1 MSAQLV
7 FELPSN
13 AALGRDAFFVSPSN
27 ALAVA
32 RLERWLDWPDRRLVL
47 SGPNGAGKTH
57 LAGIWASETGAAVV
71 EGADMTPD
79 SIAALGG
86 KAHVVVENA
95 DRVAGHAGRE
105 AALFHLYNLTN
116 SDGAHLLL
124 TASRA
129 PALWP
134 VGLPDLASRLQS
146 LSVVSLEAP
155 DDALLSALLVK
166 LFADRQVSVSPQLV
180 AYLLGRME
188 RSAEAAQDLV
198 RRLDQA
204 ALAEKRPLTR
214 HLAARVLDRAGLSGA

>member
-7 FELPSN
+7 FELPPN

-32 RLERWLDWPDRRLVL
+32 RLERWLEWPDRRLVL
-47 SGPNGAGKTH
+47 SGPKGAGKSH
-57 LAGIWASETGAAVV
+57 LAAIWASETAAAVV

-86 KAHVVVENA
+86 KGHVMVENA
-95 DRVAGHAGRE
+95 DQVAGHAPRE
-105 AALFHLYNLTN
+105 VALFHLYNLMN
-116 SDGAHLLL
+116 SDAGHLLL
-124 TASRA
+124 TASRP
-129 PALWP
+129 PALWQ

-180 AYLLGRME
+180 AYLVGRME
-188 RSAEAAQDLV
+188 RSAQAAQDLV